1 MLQRED
7 RLDVQGLADY
17 LGDIVKVFVEQPDK
31 VVVTFDE
38 FPRRVIFHLSVAGVD
53 LPTLQEYAMTY
64 RSLNHIIRK
73 ATVAN
78 IDREGALDDQI
89 GVTPE

>member
-1 MLQRED
+1 MLERED
-7 RLDVQGLADY
+7 RLDIQGLADY

-31 VVVTFDE
+31 VIVTFDE
-38 FPRRVIFHLSVAGVD
+38 FPRRVIFHLSVDEID
-53 LPTLQEYAMTY
+53 LPNLQQYVMTY

-78 IDREGALDDQI
+78 IDKEGALDDQI
-89 GVTPE
+89 GDTP

>member
-1 MLQRED
+1 MLERED

-17 LGDIVKVFVEQPDK
+17 VGNIVKVFVEQPDK
-31 VVVTFDE
+31 VIVTFEE
-38 FPRRVIFHLSVAGVD
+38 FPHRVIFHMSVGEID
-53 LPTLQEYAMTY
+53 LPILQQYVMTY

-78 IDREGALDDQI
+78 VDIEGALNDQF
-89 GVTPE
+89 GVTP